1 MRMYKNENKFAKAR
15 IVASIEARMSSTRLP
30 GKVLMKLAGQPML
43 GHIVDR
49 LRASQY
55 IHEVVVA
62 TTTNPA
68 DEAIVDF
75 CSQKGVLFFRGS
87 EEDVLGRVVNTGR
100 FARADLL
107 VEITGDCPLI
117 DPLVVDDVIRS
128 FFKSDADY
136 CSNGLD
142 EKTYVRGL
150 DVEIYPLA
158 VLEEVESLANDPS
171 DREHVS
177 YYIYTH
183 SEKFILKSAACSIPL
198 EAAKLRLTVDCP
210 EDFMLVDEIYNAI
223 YPRNKMFGIAEVM
236 ELYSLRPELFEI
248 TSKIE
253 QKPVI

>member
-1 MRMYKNENKFAKAR
+1 MRMHQNENKFAKAR

-43 GHIVDR
+43 GHIIDR

-62 TTTNPA
+62 TTTNQA
-68 DEAIVDF
+68 DEAIVNF
-75 CSQKGVLFFRGS
+75 CLQKGVLYFRGS
-87 EEDVLGRVVNTGR
+87 EEDVLGRVVDAGR

-107 VEITGDCPLI
+107 VEITGDCPLT

-128 FFKSDADY
+128 FLESDADY

-150 DVEIYPLA
+150 DVEVYPLA
-158 VLEEVESLANDPS
+158 VLEEVESLANEPS
-171 DREHVS
+171 AREHVS

-183 SEKFILKSAACSIPL
+183 PEKFVLKSAACSIPP
-198 EAAKLRLTVDCP
+198 EAAKLRLTVDCS
-210 EDFMLVDEIYNAI
+210 EDFRLADEIYKDL
-223 YPRNKMFGIAEVM
+223 YSQNKMFGIAEVM
-236 ELYSLRPELFEI
+236 ELFSRRPELFEI
-248 TSKIE
+248 NAEIE